1 MRYAREAGIH
11 EGPRTFLR
19 LPETVH
25 LLFYGKITDWHG
37 ESVSQAKIELSAMWL
52 RAQTE
57 GTVLLIGLQTVF
69 GRWPEDSAVSMVFS
83 TSEVEG
89 CRGSCGDPAGAK
101 PVPATDRQEDDRIWQ
116 KCASPP
122 SESEAS

>member
-37 ESVSQAKIELSAMWL
+37 ESVLQAKIELSAMWL

-69 GRWPEDSAVSMVFS
+69 GRWSEDPVLWREDPGGGRQVRAGNRSA
-83 TSEVEG
+83 
-89 CRGSCGDPAGAK
+89 
-101 PVPATDRQEDDRIWQ
+101 
-116 KCASPP
+116 ASG
-122 SESEAS
+122 